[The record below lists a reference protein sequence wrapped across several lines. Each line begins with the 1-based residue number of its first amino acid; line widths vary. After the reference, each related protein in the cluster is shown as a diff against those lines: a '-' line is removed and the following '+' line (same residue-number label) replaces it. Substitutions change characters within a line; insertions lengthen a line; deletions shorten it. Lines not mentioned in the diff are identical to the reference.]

1 MMKKQKLA
9 GDGAFQEKSKKNK
22 KVNLGGP
29 GVTKKKTH
37 GSVNR
42 NMLKNQAK
50 KRKDKK

>member
-1 MMKKQKLA
+1 MTKN
-9 GDGAFQEKSKKNK
+9 KKNK

>member
-1 MMKKQKLA
+1 LLKKPKLD
-9 GDGAFQEKSKKNK
+9 GDGAFHEKSKKNK

-29 GVTKKKTH
+29 SKTKKKIS

-42 NMLKNQAK
+42 NMLKTRDK